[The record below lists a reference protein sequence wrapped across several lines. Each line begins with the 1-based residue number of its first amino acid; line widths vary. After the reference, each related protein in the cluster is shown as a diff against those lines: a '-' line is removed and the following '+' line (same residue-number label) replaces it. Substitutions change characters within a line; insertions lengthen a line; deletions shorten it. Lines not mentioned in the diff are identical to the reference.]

1 MLVILQIDASE
12 IDSLRYYY
20 RYVGIYHCFLYA
32 YLRLKQVSR
41 RMEPVNPIL

>member
-20 RYVGIYHCFLYA
+20 RYVDKAI
-32 YLRLKQVSR
+32 RI
-41 RMEPVNPIL
+41 EPQPISLHSLQQEPGAR